1 MPEPLLP
8 MPADWQRALAIVAH
22 PDDMEYGAAGA
33 VARWTGE
40 GREVAYLMVTRGEA
54 GIDGIAPA
62 ESAPLREAEQIA
74 SAAVVGVSTVEFL
87 DHRDGVVEAGLP
99 LRRDLSRAI
108 RRHKPELVIT
118 LNHRDHWAPGTWN
131 SADHRAVGQ
140 SVLDAVGDAGN
151 RWIFP
156 ELVEEGHEPWG
167 GVRWV
172 ALANSPRSTHGL
184 DITATLDASVAS
196 LAEHKAYIAALS
208 DKPVEEY
215 AREFLSMIGKASGER
230 MGCALA
236 ASFELITTG

>member
-1 MPEPLLP
+1 MPE
-8 MPADWQRALAIVAH
+8 DWTRALAIVAH

-40 GREVAYLMVTRGEA
+40 GRDVAYLMVTRGEA
-54 GIDGIAPA
+54 GIDGIAP
-62 ESAPLREAEQIA
+62 EECAPLRVEEQIA

-87 DHRDGVVEAGLP
+87 DHRDGVIEAGLP

-108 RRHKPELVIT
+108 RRHRPELVIT
-118 LNHRDHWAPGTWN
+118 LNHRDHFVPGTWN

-156 ELVEEGHEPWG
+156 ELRDEGHEPWG

-172 ALANSPRSTHGL
+172 AIAGSPQATHGV
-184 DITATLDASVAS
+184 DITATIDAAVAS
-196 LAEHKAYIAALS
+196 LSEHKAYIAALS
-208 DKPVEEY
+208 EKPPAEY
-215 AREFLSMIGKASGER
+215 ARELLTMFSRSTGER
-230 MGCALA
+230 LGCELG
-236 ASFELITTG
+236 ASFELISM